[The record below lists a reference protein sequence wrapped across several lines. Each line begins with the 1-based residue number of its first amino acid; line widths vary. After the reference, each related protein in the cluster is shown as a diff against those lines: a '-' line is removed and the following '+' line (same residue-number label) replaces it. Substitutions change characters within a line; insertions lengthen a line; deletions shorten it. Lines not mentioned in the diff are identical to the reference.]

1 MTRYLSYLIVSLVI
15 VCIVSCKPAPEEP
28 SIMLSQVKKF
38 CSESQE
44 TYPLRVVGIPF
55 VLSVYEKCAAHNEL
69 LLVSWSTDEEYLG
82 LESRAAELVIEAYA
96 RFRSND
102 KTKCM
107 PNHMNFEVAK
117 DDNVATYFHTLV
129 CNQRDS
135 HRRP

>member
-1 MTRYLSYLIVSLVI
+1 MARYLSLFITFILLISTLG
-15 VCIVSCKPAPEEP
+15 CKSTSEKPP
-28 SIMLSQVKKF
+28 ITVSQVKKF
-38 CSESQE
+38 CSEPQE
-44 TYPLRVVGIPF
+44 AYPLRVIGIPF

-82 LESRAAELVIEAYA
+82 LESRAAELVIGAYA

>member
-1 MTRYLSYLIVSLVI
+1 MIRCLSLFTALLLLIPTI
-15 VCIVSCKPAPEEP
+15 SCKSTSEKSP
-28 SIMLSQVKKF
+28 ITLSQVKKF